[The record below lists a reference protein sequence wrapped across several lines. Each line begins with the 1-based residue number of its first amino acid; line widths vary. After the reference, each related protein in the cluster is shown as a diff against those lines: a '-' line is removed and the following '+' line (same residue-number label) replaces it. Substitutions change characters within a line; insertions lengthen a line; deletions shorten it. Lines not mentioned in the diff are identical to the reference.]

1 MRKVLSL
8 FLTVAFM
15 LVCISATIAETNVY
29 HSVCGASTVTVK
41 ALANISCNYTGYYCS
56 GTEFAPSASHPTDM
70 TVTVRPYTVGNSNER
85 RGHATTYSTDNL
97 SDGAE
102 YFYPYPGAIDLW
114 ANTNI
119 YNHAACIKG
128 YWNF

>member
-1 MRKVLSL
+1 MIPLW
-8 FLTVAFM
+8 
-15 LVCISATIAETNVY
+15 NVKKARDPNMPMAQ
-29 HSVCGASTVTVK
+29 SVCGASTVTVK

-70 TVTVRPYTVGNSNER
+70 TVTVRPYAVGNSNER